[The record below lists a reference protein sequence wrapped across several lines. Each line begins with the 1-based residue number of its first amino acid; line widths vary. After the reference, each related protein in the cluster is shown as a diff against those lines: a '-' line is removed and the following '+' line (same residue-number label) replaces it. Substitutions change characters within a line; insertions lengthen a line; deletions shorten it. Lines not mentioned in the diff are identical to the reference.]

1 MSWILCKGK
10 IYFYYE
16 SNVTSV
22 FLVYSVN
29 FFIFVHMYSSHIIK
43 KNSIWDLTPSPKS
56 QRISQKCFA
65 GIFVAH
71 F

>member
-10 IYFYYE
+10 FNFYYE
-16 SNVTSV
+16 SNVTSI

-43 KNSIWDLTPSPKS
+43 KIAYGT
-56 QRISQKCFA
+56 
-65 GIFVAH
+65 
-71 F
+71 